1 MTSPYA
7 AAAIALFLFVNAW
20 FAVALALKRN
30 DVADIA
36 WGLGFVLVAWTG
48 FAFSEQSARSLLVNA
63 LVTAWGLRLAWH
75 IARRNLRKP
84 EDARYA
90 AWRQEWTWFRLRSY
104 LLIFLLQG
112 VLLYAI
118 ALPILFIHASR
129 ASALTIVDAAGAA
142 VWLAGFFLRGRRRRA
157 TETLPA
163 RPREQREDHGS
174 RALGVLAPSE
184 LLRRSDAVVG
194 RLPPRTIAALRTR
207 HDRGTAHDHRA
218 HTVRVGAFPCW
229 RKNTPAGRTSKHTRN
244 ARACSCRSHRDD
256 DGVAPVLEAR
266 ETMQRA
272 TNALTIDPRFAP
284 ELSLVDDYQ
293 IRR

>member
-7 AAAIALFLFVNAW
+7 AAALALFLFVNAW
-20 FAVALALKRN
+20 FAVALAFKRN

-104 LLIFLLQG
+104 LQIFLLQG
-112 VLLYAI
+112 ALLYAI

-129 ASALTIVDAAGAA
+129 ASAFTIVDAAGAA
-142 VWLAGFFLRGRRRRA
+142 VWLAGFFFEAAADAQLKRFLRDPANKGKIMDRGLWAYSRHPNYFGEVTQWWGIFLLAASVPYGLVTIVGPLTITALILFVSGVPLLEKKYAGRPDFEAYKKR
-157 TETLPA
+157 TSMFVP
-163 RPREQREDHGS
+163 
-174 RALGVLAPSE
+174 
-184 LLRRSDAVVG
+184 
-194 RLPPRTIAALRTR
+194 LPP
-207 HDRGTAHDHRA
+207 
-218 HTVRVGAFPCW
+218 
-229 RKNTPAGRTSKHTRN
+229 
-244 ARACSCRSHRDD
+244 
-256 DGVAPVLEAR
+256 
-266 ETMQRA
+266 QR
-272 TNALTIDPRFAP
+272 
-284 ELSLVDDYQ
+284 
-293 IRR
+293 